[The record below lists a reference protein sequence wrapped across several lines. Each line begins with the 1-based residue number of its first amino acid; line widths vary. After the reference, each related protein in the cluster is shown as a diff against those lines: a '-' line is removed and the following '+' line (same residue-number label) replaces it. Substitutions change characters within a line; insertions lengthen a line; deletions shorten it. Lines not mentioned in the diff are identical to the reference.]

1 MGTAHQNVLGLV
13 GGAHPAATSIGKTMS
28 DNPEST
34 TPESNDAA
42 DVESTKD
49 ESVSFAQAAE
59 EEQPGLLREFVEF
72 LVESKAWWLTPIII
86 VLLLVGLLVVL
97 SGSVVAPFIYPI
109 F

>member
-1 MGTAHQNVLGLV
+1 MN
-13 GGAHPAATSIGKTMS
+13 

-34 TPESNDAA
+34 TPESNDVPDANA
-42 DVESTKD
+42 SKD
-49 ESVSFAQAAE
+49 PSVSFVQAAE
-59 EEQPGLLREFVEF
+59 EEQPGLLREFAEF

>member
-1 MGTAHQNVLGLV
+1 
-13 GGAHPAATSIGKTMS
+13 MS
-28 DNPEST
+28 DTPESS
-34 TPESNDAA
+34 TPESNTS
-42 DVESTKD
+42 ESAEPTKD
-49 ESVSFAQAAE
+49 DAVSFAQAAE

-97 SGSVVAPFIYPI
+97 SGSQVAPFIYPI